1 MCFCQCIISVFLKK
15 THVAYLQFFLT
26 FFWQTEIAKEVWGN
40 VTSGRTKACSALT
53 VLLYIPL
60 WSVGRL
66 FRHYGY
72 ARFSLCLRL
81 YQGVILRIS
90 EHERGHIAC
99 WNCVFRMMKKYDLDA
114 SCWYTAVCT
123 NLSFSAYSC
132 PTERSCA
139 NTRLFWGGRTEN
151 SDWKSA
157 GYLKSVTYSFCFTF
171 SWRQHC
177 WSGFDVSFFLSLSIR
192 I

>member
-1 MCFCQCIISVFLKK
+1 MLHQAGLKPVPPLRSCCISRCGVSD
-15 THVAYLQFFLT
+15 
-26 FFWQTEIAKEVWGN
+26 GC
-40 VTSGRTKACSALT
+40 SG
-53 VLLYIPL
+53 IP
-60 WSVGRL
+60 
-66 FRHYGY
+66 FI

-90 EHERGHIAC
+90 EDETGHIAC

-139 NTRLFWGGRTEN
+139 NTRLLGGRTEN

-157 GYLKSVTYSFCFTF
+157 GYLKSVTYSFGFTF
-171 SWRQHC
+171 S
-177 WSGFDVSFFLSLSIR
+177 
-192 I
+192 